1 MIIGRGMVA
10 TAFAPAWQDDRQ
22 VCILAAG
29 VSNSREQDP
38 AQFEREELLLQNVMA
53 TDVARVVY
61 FGSCA
66 VGNPNETES
75 PYLLHKRR
83 MESLVI
89 ADPRGR
95 VLRLP
100 QVVGQGGNPGTL
112 TNFLSARISS
122 GEYFEVWRNAER
134 NLIDIDDVCA
144 LATHVI
150 RNDERYP
157 KVMSIAAP
165 TSTPMLS
172 LVQAMEDSLGR
183 PGNYCLLDKGTPFMI
198 DTVDCARAANEIGM
212 GFSGDYYKRVIRKY
226 YSTT

>member
-10 TAFAPAWQDDRQ
+10 TAFAPVWQDDRQ

-29 VSNSREQDP
+29 VSNSSEQDR
-38 AQFEREELLLQNVMA
+38 AQFEREELLLQSVMA
-53 TDVARVVY
+53 TDVGRVVY

-66 VGNPNETES
+66 VGNPNEAET

-83 MESLVI
+83 MEMLVT
-89 ADPRGR
+89 ADQRGR

-100 QVVGQGGNPGTL
+100 QVVGEGGNPGTL

-122 GEYFEVWRNAER
+122 GECFEVWKNAER
-134 NLIDIDDVCA
+134 NIIDVDDVCV

-157 KVMSIAAP
+157 RVMSIAAP

-172 LVQAMEDSLGR
+172 LVQAMEESLGR
-183 PGNYCLLDKGTPFMI
+183 SGNYCLLDKGAPFMI
-198 DTVDCARAANEIGM
+198 DTGDCTRAASEIGI
-212 GFSGDYYKRVIRKY
+212 GFDGDYYKRVIRKY
-226 YSTT
+226 YSTA